1 MMMIQFSF
9 VILQNN
15 SMATPI
21 QITPP
26 LSGKQSR
33 KFNEQLAVTSK
44 KRISAEEKHRIFSLV
59 EKVLSKQ
66 QSR

>member
-1 MMMIQFSF
+1 
-9 VILQNN
+9 
-15 SMATPI
+15 MATPI
-21 QITPP
+21 KITPP

-66 QSR
+66 YSR